1 MFKINLKELQG
12 ARLNLL
18 QVLSFSGVPEAQ
30 NFNQILHLTVG
41 VLVHQLEIGMNKY
54 GPYGLYPEDSVGIDY
69 NISLLLIGF
78 QSEGRTKKS

>member
-18 QVLSFSGVPEAQ
+18 QVLSFSGVPKAQ

-41 VLVHQLEIGMNKY
+41 VLVHQLEIGMNK
-54 GPYGLYPEDSVGIDY
+54 
-69 NISLLLIGF
+69 
-78 QSEGRTKKS
+78 